1 MKKHIL
7 AACMLC
13 MALPALQAQVDTSRL
28 GDSWMLF
35 PPRKCKMVSYKYIGE
50 FPLRPY
56 DTAYCHIAHFDD
68 DPYLIPA
75 DTIYEMPDVYDSVLM
90 DRLSTHYLMAFKY
103 SDTVDRVV
111 YGISVTMNAYKTM
124 PWTKEIY
131 CTRGECTMSPDHSQP
146 SFGIGD
152 SGYYPFLA
160 TRGEHYYNHPN
171 AYYATLERICH
182 LGLLDGAP
190 DGLASATSQRGK
202 LRISRFIYEFDTI
215 SPNDTMSLFEFYF
228 DSAFTMKAGEMYYVG
243 QYYPYRLWFDRAPMY
258 VMPRFAKPMGPNY
271 LEQDTDFVTGGSPSS
286 TPPGP
291 DLSKYVM
298 VEGGLGRCSYYSEG
312 CCYKRTSPTT
322 AYSPGAGCVVT
333 PYPWMFPIIELRCTP
348 PRQWAVQMEHDTARL
363 SWQHFDGAEGY
374 ELVVHDVTAGDSS
387 LVQIL
392 GEDSISY
399 LLGGLDTA
407 NHFYRMKLRKL
418 CRYITESYDTIVRS
432 DWTDVLT
439 LGSLPQDTTVTDTT
453 GIALAEGDLRFGLQ
467 PNPAS
472 ASVTLT
478 FDGREG
484 GTVSIT
490 DMAGREVLTQ
500 SLLPGKASYTIDIS
514 RLSAGTYM
522 VVLSTPSSKGSRR
535 LIVK

>member
-1 MKKHIL
+1 
-7 AACMLC
+7 MLC

-35 PPRKCKMVSYKYIGE
+35 PPKKCKMVSYKYIGE
-50 FPLRPY
+50 FPLRPF
-56 DTAYCHIAHFDD
+56 DTANCDIAHVDD
-68 DPYLIPA
+68 DPNSIPA
-75 DTIYEMPDVYDSVLM
+75 DTIYEMPDAYDSVLM
-90 DRLSTHYLMAFKY
+90 DRLSSRYLMAFKY

-124 PWTKEIY
+124 PWTKELY
-131 CTRGECTMSPDHSQP
+131 CTRGEYGMAPHLTQP
-146 SFGIGD
+146 FGIGD

-160 TRGEHYYNHPN
+160 TRGEQYYDFLDM
-171 AYYATLERICH
+171 YYATLERICH

-190 DGLASATSQRGK
+190 DGLASAASQRGK

-228 DSAFTMKAGEMYYVG
+228 DSAFTMKAGEVYYIGQFYGYLGWFDKAPYYVMHH
-243 QYYPYRLWFDRAPMY
+243 Y
-258 VMPRFAKPMGPNY
+258 AKPMYNHPDKKYTFSLGYPET
-271 LEQDTDFVTGGSPSS
+271 LENMYRIHPKPGG
-286 TPPGP
+286 TE
-291 DLSKYVM
+291 YVM
-298 VEGGLGRCSYYSEG
+298 LEGGYGFGFDACLHKSAPCSYYS
-312 CCYKRTSPTT
+312 PF
-322 AYSPGAGCVVT
+322 AGCPVE
-333 PYPWMFPIIELRCTP
+333 PYAWIFPIIELRCTT

-418 CRYITESYDTIVRS
+418 CRYTTESYDTIVRS

-439 LGSLPQDTTVTDTT
+439 LGSLPQDTTGTDTTGIDTT

-490 DMAGREVLTQ
+490 DMAGREVLTKTLQ
-500 SLLPGKASYTIDIS
+500 PGKTSHTIDIS
-514 RLSAGTYM
+514 RLAAGTYM

>member
-1 MKKHIL
+1 
-7 AACMLC
+7 MLC

-35 PPRKCKMVSYKYIGE
+35 PPKKCKMVSYKYIGE
-50 FPLRPY
+50 FPLRPF
-56 DTAYCHIAHFDD
+56 DTANCDIAHVDD
-68 DPYLIPA
+68 DPNSIPA
-75 DTIYEMPDVYDSVLM
+75 DTIYEMPDAYDSVLM
-90 DRLSTHYLMAFKY
+90 DRLSSRYLMAFKY

-124 PWTKEIY
+124 PWTKELY
-131 CTRGECTMSPDHSQP
+131 CTRGEYGMAPHLTQP
-146 SFGIGD
+146 FGIGD

-160 TRGEHYYNHPN
+160 TRGEQYYDFLDM
-171 AYYATLERICH
+171 YYATLERICH

-190 DGLASATSQRGK
+190 DGLASAASQRGK

-228 DSAFTMKAGEMYYVG
+228 DSAFTMKAGEVYYVG
-243 QYYPYRLWFDRAPMY
+243 QYYPYRHWFDRAPMY
-258 VMPRFAKPMGPNY
+258 VMPRFAKPMCPNY
-271 LEQDTDFVTGGSPSS
+271 YEQDTGYVWGEPIKPGYY
-286 TPPGP
+286 PPGP

-298 VEGGLGRCSYYSEG
+298 GEMGIGICNPWSWT
-312 CCYKRTSPTT
+312 CCPNHITPSTT
-322 AYSPGAGCVVT
+322 YSPGAGCEVT
-333 PYPWMFPIIELRCTP
+333 PYPWMFPIIELRCTT

-407 NHFYRMKLRKL
+407 NHFDRMKLRKL
-418 CRYITESYDTIVRS
+418 CRYTTESYDTIVRS

-439 LGSLPQDTTVTDTT
+439 LGSLPQDTTGTDTTGIDTT

-500 SLLPGKASYTIDIS
+500 SLLPGKASHTIDIS
-514 RLSAGTYM
+514 RLAAGTYM
-522 VVLSTPSSKGSRR
+522 VRVATPTATGIRR
-535 LIVK
+535 LAIR